1 MLLDNLCI
9 VEVVMS
15 LGNRAKDLI
24 DGSRAFTTGNW
35 LQNFLLM
42 LFGNNVNFLK
52 SLILEFLVLLQ
63 PTFLD
68 LPNLLHFTLD
78 SV

>member
-1 MLLDNLCI
+1 VLLDNLCV

-15 LGNRAKDLI
+15 LRNRAEYLI
-24 DGSRAFTTGNW
+24 DGSRACAPSSY
-35 LQNFLLM
+35 LLNFLLM
-42 LFGNNVNFLK
+42 LLANNVNFLK
-52 SLILEFLVLLQ
+52 SLILELLVLLQ

-68 LPNLLHFTLD
+68 LPNLLHFTLY